1 MKLARRRTGARRA
14 LDAWPLLASLLIA
27 CPASAA
33 AAAPSAPSAVPP
45 SAPAAAPSPAPAA
58 APPAASPAGAEGHW
72 EGAIDVPGGSLPVLV
87 DLSRAGAVGA
97 WTGAIDIP
105 TQGAKQ
111 LPLDEVTVAGDKVR
125 FAIRGVPG
133 APTFDGTLAGGAIQ
147 GTFTQGGA
155 SIPFHL
161 GRQPVKLPRR
171 AQEPKPP
178 YPYVQREVA
187 YDNGAVHLAGTLT
200 LPPGP
205 GPFPA
210 VLLITG
216 SGPQNRDEEIFGHK
230 PFLVI
235 ADHLTG
241 AGIAVLRVDDRGV
254 GGSTGRDAAATTADF
269 TTDVLAGGRFLKAQP
284 EIAKSSIGL
293 LGHSEGGIIAPQ
305 AASRSRDVAFI
316 ILLAGTGEPGYD
328 LLLDQIAAM
337 ARAEGASEEAVR
349 KQVDLERQAL
359 DLVRGEKDEA
369 TLRAKLAPLIRAGGE
384 IASPEE
390 KTPRRGTPD
399 AAVEAELRAAVSPWF
414 RYFVSYDPR
423 AALRLVR
430 VPVLALGG
438 DKDVQ
443 VPAAKNLVSIEHA
456 LREGGDQDVT
466 THVLPGLNHL
476 FQHAKTGSPAEY
488 GAIEETIAPEALDLV
503 THWILDRFAV
513 KPAAAHGRPQGQ
525 RSRLHA

>member
-1 MKLARRRTGARRA
+1 MKRAGRRAGARRA
-14 LDAWPLLASLLIA
+14 LDAWPLLVSLLIA
-27 CPASAA
+27 FLSGA
-33 AAAPSAPSAVPP
+33 
-45 SAPAAAPSPAPAA
+45 AA
-58 APPAASPAGAEGHW
+58 APPAATPPAALPTSPAGAEGHW
-72 EGAIDVPGGSLPVLV
+72 EGAIDVPGSPLPVLV
-87 DLSRAGAVGA
+87 DLSRTGAGGA
-97 WTGAIDIP
+97 WTGVIDIP

-111 LPLDEVTVAGDKVR
+111 LPLDEVTVAGDKVS

-133 APTFDGTLAGGAIQ
+133 APTFDGTLASGAIQ
-147 GTFTQGGA
+147 GTFTQRGA

-161 GRQPVKLPRR
+161 GRQAVQLPRR
-171 AQEPKPP
+171 PQEPKPP
-178 YPYVQREVA
+178 FPYVQREVA

-235 ADHLTG
+235 ADHLTR

-254 GGSTGRDAAATTADF
+254 GGSTGKDAAATTADF
-269 TTDVLAGGRFLKAQP
+269 TTDVLAGVRFLKAQP
-284 EIAKSSIGL
+284 EVAKRSIGL

-305 AASRSRDVAFI
+305 AASHSRDVAFI
-316 ILLAGTGEPGYD
+316 VLLSGTGEPGYD
-328 LLLDQIAAM
+328 LLLDQIAAL
-337 ARAEGASEEAVR
+337 ARAEGAPEDTVH

-369 TLRAKLAPLIRAGGE
+369 ALRAKLAPIIRAGVL
-384 IASPEE
+384 ASPEE
-390 KTPRRGTPD
+390 KAPRRGDLD

-423 AALRLVR
+423 TALRLVR

-443 VPAAKNLVSIEHA
+443 VPAAKNLVLIEHA

-466 THVLPGLNHL
+466 TRVLPGLNHL

-488 GAIEETIAPEALDLV
+488 GAIEETFAPEALDLV

-513 KPAAAHGRPQGQ
+513 KPAAAHGRPQGD